1 MLLVENERVIEVENP
16 LPKGKKSLYLFE
28 N

>member
-1 MLLVENERVIEVENP
+1 MLLAENERVIEDKNP
-16 LPKGKKSLYLFE
+16 LRKGKKSLYLFE